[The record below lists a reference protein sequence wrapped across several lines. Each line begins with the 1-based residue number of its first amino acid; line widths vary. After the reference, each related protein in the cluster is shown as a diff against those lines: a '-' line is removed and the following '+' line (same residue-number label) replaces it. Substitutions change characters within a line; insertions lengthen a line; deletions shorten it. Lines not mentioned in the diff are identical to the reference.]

1 MNYPPEAII
10 QLSRFIENDDGEA
23 LAWLQK
29 NHFPELILLRYALE
43 GDTRVET
50 FAYRRNEA
58 LKELTRLK
66 HIVLVAFAEAMAGD
80 ASAANWLGQNKKYEW
95 AAIVSF
101 VNKKDK
107 GAEQWLIKHNLT
119 HFTLLAKVLREKEEE
134 TEEDDILGIL
144 KKLIYLFKKFIQN
157 RNKQ

>member
-10 QLSRFIENDDGEA
+10 QLSHLIKNDDSEA
-23 LAWLQK
+23 LKWLQK
-29 NHFPELILLRYALE
+29 NRFPELILLRYAIE
-43 GDTRVET
+43 GDTRVEN

-66 HIVLVAFAEAMAGD
+66 HLVLVAFAEAMAGN

-95 AAIVSF
+95 AAIVSY

-107 GAEQWLIKHNLT
+107 GAEQWLMRHKLT
-119 HFTLLAKVLREKEEE
+119 HFMSLAKVLREKEEE
-134 TEEDDILGIL
+134 TEEDDIFGLLRKFMKTIQ
-144 KKLIYLFKKFIQN
+144 KKK
-157 RNKQ
+157 